1 MPVLLVGQLCV
12 MIKQTAFNVRAL
24 LNSPVNSECEEQ
36 EVAALGEA
44 ERLGDCDVAETG
56 WSRCSWVKTDCEEAA
71 ATVRFPGFSLISKC
85 LYNIGEQLGSDELA
99 SLKFLSL
106 DHIPQRKQEPI
117 KDALMLFQRLQ
128 EKRMLEEN
136 NLSFL
141 KELLFRINRLDLL
154 ITYLDTSKEKMEQE
168 LQIPGRAQIS
178 AYRVMLFQISED
190 VSKLELRSFKFLLSQ
205 KISKCKLDDDM
216 NMLDIFIEMEKRV
229 ILGERNLDTLRKI
242 CDQVNKNLLKK
253 INDYEELSRER
264 RMSLEKS
271 PDELSNDLPQFFM
284 KEALVEELP
293 MSDSPG
299 VPDSESQ
306 VSIEVYPMKSKPRGY
321 CLIFNNY
328 DFSIARKDV
337 PKLQSIKDRNGTHL
351 DAEALSKT
359 FSDLHFEVVCY
370 EDSTAKEIR
379 EILKSYQKMDHNN
392 RDCFICCILSHGD
405 KGIIYGSDGQEAP
418 IYELTSY
425 FTGLRCPSLAGKPKI
440 FFIQACQGDNFQ
452 RGIAVETDS
461 KQKED
466 CLEMDSSFR
475 KKYIPD
481 EADFLLGMATVN
493 NYVSYRNPL
502 EGTWY
507 IQSLCQ
513 SLRERC
519 PRGEDILAILT
530 KVNFEVSNKDDR
542 KNMGKQMPQPTFTL
556 RKKLFFPPH

>member
-1 MPVLLVGQLCV
+1 MN
-12 MIKQTAFNVRAL
+12 F
-24 LNSPVNSECEEQ
+24 
-36 EVAALGEA
+36 
-44 ERLGDCDVAETG
+44 
-56 WSRCSWVKTDCEEAA
+56 
-71 ATVRFPGFSLISKC
+71 SKC
-85 LYNIGEQLGSDELA
+85 LYSIGEQLGSDELA

-205 KISKCKLDDDM
+205 NISKCKLDDDM

-229 ILGERNLDTLRKI
+229 ILGERNLDTLRRI
-242 CDQVNKNLLKK
+242 CDQVNKSLLKR
-253 INDYEELSRER
+253 INDYEELST
-264 RMSLEKS
+264 
-271 PDELSNDLPQFFM
+271 DLSQFFM
-284 KEALVEELP
+284 KEKLLGRLP

-321 CLIFNNY
+321 CLIFNNH
-328 DFSIARKDV
+328 DFRKAR
-337 PKLQSIKDRNGTHL
+337 RN
-351 DAEALSKT
+351 ALRKT
-359 FSDLHFEVVCY
+359 FSDLHFEIVCY
-370 EDSTAKEIR
+370 KDSTAKEICDV
-379 EILKSYQKMDHNN
+379 LKSYQKMDHNN

-425 FTGLRCPSLAGKPKI
+425 FTGLQCPSLAGKPKI

-452 RGIAVETDS
+452 RGIVVETDS

-466 CLEMDSSFR
+466 YLEMDSSFQKR
-475 KKYIPD
+475 YIPD

-493 NYVSYRNPL
+493 NYVSYRNPV

-556 RKKLFFPPH
+556 RKKLFFPLN